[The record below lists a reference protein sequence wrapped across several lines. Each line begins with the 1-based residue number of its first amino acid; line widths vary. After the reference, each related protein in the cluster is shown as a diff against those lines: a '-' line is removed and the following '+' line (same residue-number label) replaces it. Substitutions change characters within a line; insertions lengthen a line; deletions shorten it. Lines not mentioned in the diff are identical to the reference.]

1 MHFHMLETDLNVYA
15 LILAAGNST
24 RMGRPKQLLRW
35 HNRTLLERAIDSAN
49 RVLPGRVIVVLGA
62 HAELIRDAIN
72 LDSVETVLNPDWQK
86 GIASSIRIGIKAL
99 PASAGAVLILLCDQ
113 PLVDAAHLTA
123 LLSSWQSEPDRIIAS
138 QYHLSSGVPALF
150 SAAYFERLQLLAGD
164 KGAKP
169 LLAEFDSCVLK
180 IPFAEAELDI
190 DTPGDFEQL
199 TGQAFA
205 EE

>member
-1 MHFHMLETDLNVYA
+1 MLENVYA
-15 LILAAGNST
+15 LILAAGKSA

-35 HNRTLLERAIDSAN
+35 QGRTLLERAIDSAD
-49 RVLPGRVIVVLGA
+49 RVLPERVIVVLGA
-62 HAELIRDAIN
+62 HAESIQSAIN
-72 LDSVETVLNPDWQK
+72 LDAVKTVWNPHWQE
-86 GIASSIRIGIKAL
+86 GLASSIRAGIEAL
-99 PASAGAVLILLCDQ
+99 PASAEAVLIHLCDQ

-123 LLSSWQSEPDRIIAS
+123 LLSSWQSEPGRIIAS
-138 QYHLSSGVPALF
+138 QYRLSSGVPVLF
-150 SAAYFERLQLLAGD
+150 PAAFFNRLQALSGD

-180 IPFAEAELDI
+180 VPFAGAELDI
-190 DTPGDFEQL
+190 DTPADFEQL